1 MVKHIASIDELF
13 ETCDYITIHVP
24 YMDSTKGMI
33 NKEAIDKMKDGVT
46 LLNFARGEL
55 VDNKAVIE
63 GLASGKVKH
72 YVTDFPSAEIAG
84 VDKVI
89 TIPHLGASTEESE
102 ENCAEMAVD
111 QLMNYLENGN
121 IVHSVN
127 FPDCSMGACT
137 ASGRVGILHKNV
149 KGMIGQ
155 ITTALA
161 EADINVSDLTNKGK
175 GDYAYSL
182 LDLDSAIDAST
193 VEKLSAIDGV
203 LRVRV
208 IK

>member
-1 MVKHIASIDELF
+1 
-13 ETCDYITIHVP
+13 
-24 YMDSTKGMI
+24 
-33 NKEAIDKMKDGVT
+33 
-46 LLNFARGEL
+46 
-55 VDNKAVIE
+55 
-63 GLASGKVKH
+63 
-72 YVTDFPSAEIAG
+72 
-84 VDKVI
+84 
-89 TIPHLGASTEESE
+89 
-102 ENCAEMAVD
+102 
-111 QLMNYLENGN
+111 
-121 IVHSVN
+121 
-127 FPDCSMGACT
+127 MGACT

-193 VEKLSAIDGV
+193 VEKLSVIDGV

>member
-1 MVKHIASIDELF
+1 M
-13 ETCDYITIHVP
+13 Y
-24 YMDSTKGMI
+24 
-33 NKEAIDKMKDGVT
+33 
-46 LLNFARGEL
+46 
-55 VDNKAVIE
+55 
-63 GLASGKVKH
+63 
-72 YVTDFPSAEIAG
+72 
-84 VDKVI
+84 
-89 TIPHLGASTEESE
+89 
-102 ENCAEMAVD
+102 
-111 QLMNYLENGN
+111 
-121 IVHSVN
+121 
-127 FPDCSMGACT
+127 CSMGACT